1 MTAYS
6 EEWELFNINF
16 KSTMA
21 TAKLLGLVK
30 PYNPEIFK
38 NIRDLYYNNIPAVI
52 LLLAND
58 FVQENCYS
66 RAQLLAYAFKDE
78 KTEVIV
84 ANVDGLKLNPV
95 YKEQYLQGKLKSN
108 YKEHS
113 YVRRL
118 EDDGKYWIY
127 DTSLGLAMEE
137 HIYNSIQHPEIISIS
152 GNKIYPARIN
162 LRTVTGQRLAEKGYY
177 IKDTIDAVRETCST
191 VREEYRNVLL
201 HELAEIEKLIDANS
215 NVTNNANKVQK

>member
-38 NIRDLYYNNIPAVI
+38 NIRDLYYNHIPAVV

-84 ANVDGLKLNPV
+84 ANVDGLKLNPT
-95 YKEQYLQGKLKSN
+95 YKELYLQGKLKSN

-127 DTSLGLAMEE
+127 DTSLGIALEE

-152 GNKIYPARIN
+152 GNKIYPGRIN
-162 LRTVTGQRLAEKGYY
+162 LRSITGQQLAKKGDY

-191 VREEYRNVLL
+191 VREEYKDILL
-201 HELAEIEKLIDANS
+201 HELSEIEKLIDANS
-215 NVTNNANKVQK
+215 KVETTINKAQK